1 MPDSARFLV
10 ATSLAQAAGAL
21 LLGLLLLAF
30 ARGGDRPYLRHWGL
44 SWVAFMAYLA
54 VSAGAVATLRAL
66 PALHPLRLGLTFGS
80 LLGAYLQAGWLAAGS
95 WELPAGRAA
104 PARWTRWIVPAAAVA
119 ALASTLA
126 FVTPA
131 EAGAGRYFVRVGL
144 RSLVLGVVLAW
155 SAWAVRPAAGG
166 PRAGRGIVAAG
177 FALFGAQQLHYFAL
191 AAGRLLGYTMPGYTI
206 YLGTLDFLLEWVI
219 GLGMVMALLE
229 EQRAAAVRSALQAEH
244 LAGHDPLTGL
254 PNRRLL
260 LDRLDAALAQ
270 GRRNGHRLAVL
281 FVDLDR
287 FKVINDSLGHATG
300 DALLRQVGDR
310 LRAAVREEDTL
321 ARLGGDEFVL
331 LLPRMDAPEA
341 AGEVARKVLDALREP
356 FRVGGRELF
365 VTASAGVSVAP
376 DDGREGEMLLRNAD
390 IAMYGGKQ
398 TRGDCYRFFTPEMNR
413 RARER
418 LETESALRRA
428 LARDE
433 LELAYQ
439 PVADLRTGRACAVE
453 ALVRWRHPEL
463 GLLGPAEFLEVAEA
477 TGLIVPLGA
486 WVLRTACGQ
495 ARRWREAGH
504 GDLRLLVN
512 LSVRQFQEPALVQQV
527 RETLER
533 EGLPAELLELE
544 ITESVAMRDTA
555 ASEEVLGELRAVG
568 VRLSIDDF
576 GTGYSSLEYLRRFPI
591 HTLKVDRTFVRDV
604 QTDEGD
610 AAIVSAVVAMAHR
623 LGLTVIAEGVEHP
636 GQLEFLRGLGCDAVQ
651 GYFISRPVP
660 AEALDAWLAEHAAN
674 ALPEQALRVA
684 AEGV

>member
-1 MPDSARFLV
+1 VPDAARVLIS
-10 ATSLAQAAGAL
+10 TNLAQAVGAL

-30 ARGGDRPYLRHWGL
+30 ARGGHRPYLRHWGL
-44 SWVAFMAYLA
+44 SWLAFVVYLT
-54 VSAGAVATLRAL
+54 VSAATLFTLRTL
-66 PALHPLRLGLTFGS
+66 PALHPLRLGLTFAS
-80 LLGAYLQAGWLAAGS
+80 LLGAYLQAAWLAVGT
-95 WELPAGRAA
+95 WELRRARAA
-104 PARWTRWIVPAAAVA
+104 PRRVLHVLAGVAVA
-119 ALASTLA
+119 AALVSTVL
-126 FVTPA
+126 FVTPE
-131 EAGAGRYFVRVGL
+131 EAAGGRHFVRVGV
-144 RSLVLGVVLAW
+144 RSLVLGVVLLA
-155 SAWAVRPAAGG
+155 SAWVVRPTGTG
-166 PRAGRGIVAAG
+166 PRAGRRLVAVG

-191 AAGRLLGYTMPGYTI
+191 AWGRLLGREIPGYAG
-206 YLGTLDFLLEWVI
+206 YLGTVDFLLEWVI

-229 EQRAAAVRSALQAEH
+229 EQRAGAMASARQAEH
-244 LAGHDPLTGL
+244 LAYHDPLTGL

-260 LDRLDAALAQ
+260 LDRLDVALAHA
-270 GRRNGHRLAVL
+270 RRYGNRVALL

-287 FKVINDSLGHATG
+287 FKVINDSLGHSTG
-300 DALLRQVGDR
+300 DELLRQVAGR

-331 LLPRMDAPEA
+331 LLPQLEAPTG
-341 AGEVARKVLDALREP
+341 AGEVARKVLETLREP
-356 FRVGGRELF
+356 FVVGGRELF

-376 DDGREGEMLLRNAD
+376 DDGEDGETLLRHAD

-398 TRGDCYRFFTPEMNR
+398 SRGDGYRFFTPEMNR
-413 RARER
+413 RALER

-428 LARDE
+428 LAGDE
-433 LELAYQ
+433 LTLVYQ
-439 PVADLRTGRACAVE
+439 PVVDLGTGRVCAVE

-486 WVLRTACGQ
+486 WVLRTACGH

-504 GDLRLLVN
+504 AELRLLVN

-527 RETLER
+527 RETLAR
-533 EGLPAELLELE
+533 EGLPPELLELE

-555 ASEEVLGELRAVG
+555 ASEDVLGGLRSVG

-604 QTDEGD
+604 EADEGD

-623 LGLTVIAEGVEHP
+623 LGLTVIAEGVEHA
-636 GQLEFLRGLGCDAVQ
+636 GQLEFLRAQGCDCVQ
-651 GYFISRPVP
+651 GYLLSRPLCP
-660 AEALDAWLAEHAAN
+660 DTLLTYLAAHAHA
-674 ALPEQALRVA
+674 ALPEQSLV
-684 AEGV
+684 

>member
-1 MPDSARFLV
+1 MPEAGRMLIS
-10 ATSLAQAAGAL
+10 TNLAQAAGAL

-30 ARGGDRPYLRHWGL
+30 ARGGHRPYLRRWGL
-44 SWVAFMAYLA
+44 SWLAFVAYLV
-54 VSAGAVATLRAL
+54 VSAATLFTLKSL
-66 PALHPLRLGLTFGS
+66 PALHPLRLGLTFMS
-80 LLGAYLQAGWLAAGS
+80 LLGSYLQAAWLAAGT
-95 WELPAGRAA
+95 WELRAA
-104 PARWTRWIVPAAAVA
+104 RRARPRVLRGLVVVAAAV

-131 EAGAGRYFVRVGL
+131 EASSGRHFVRVGV
-144 RSLVLGVVLAW
+144 RSLVLGLVLLG
-155 SAWAVRPAAGG
+155 SAWAVRPTGGG
-166 PRAGRGIVAAG
+166 PRAGRRIVAAG
-177 FALFGAQQLHYFAL
+177 FALFGAQQLHYFGFAL
-191 AAGRLLGYTMPGYTI
+191 RRLLGHNIPAYAA
-206 YLGTLDFLLEWVI
+206 YLGTVDFLLEWVI

-229 EQRAAAVRSALQAEH
+229 EQRAGALHSARQAEH
-244 LAGHDPLTGL
+244 LAYHDPLTGL

-260 LDRLDAALAQ
+260 LDRLDVALAHA
-270 GRRNGHRLAVL
+270 RRNGHRVALL

-287 FKVINDSLGHATG
+287 FKVINDSLGHSTG
-300 DALLRQVGDR
+300 DELLRQVGTR
-310 LRAAVREEDTL
+310 LRAAVRAEDTL

-331 LLPRMDAPEA
+331 LLPRLDAA
-341 AGEVARKVLDALREP
+341 RGAGEVARKVLETLRDP
-356 FRVGGRELF
+356 FVVGGRELF

-376 DDGREGEMLLRNAD
+376 DDGEDGETLLRHAD

-398 TRGDCYRFFTPEMNR
+398 SRGDLYRFFAPEMNQ
-413 RARER
+413 RALER

-428 LARDE
+428 LAGDE
-433 LELAYQ
+433 LTLVYQ
-439 PVADLRTGRACAVE
+439 PVVDLRTGRVCAAE

-486 WVLRTACGQ
+486 WVLRTACGH

-504 GDLRLLVN
+504 NDVRLLVN

-533 EGLPAELLELE
+533 EGMPPELLELE

-555 ASEEVLGELRAVG
+555 ASEDVLGGLRSVG

-604 QTDEGD
+604 EADEGD

-623 LGLTVIAEGVEHP
+623 LGLTVIAEGVEHH
-636 GQLEFLRGLGCDAVQ
+636 GQLDFLRAQGCDCVQ
-651 GYFISRPVP
+651 GFLLSRPLCP
-660 AEALDAWLAEHAAN
+660 DTLLAYLAERAHAALPDP
-674 ALPEQALRVA
+674 ALV
-684 AEGV
+684 

>member
-1 MPDSARFLV
+1 MPDLARFLV
-10 ATSLAQAAGAL
+10 ATNLAQAAGAL

-30 ARGGDRPYLRHWGL
+30 ARGADRPYLRHWGL
-44 SWVAFMAYLA
+44 SWVAFMAYLV
-54 VSAGAVATLRAL
+54 VSAGAVLTLRAL
-66 PALHPLRLGLTFGS
+66 PALHPVRLGLTFGS
-80 LLGAYLQAGWLAAGS
+80 LLGAYMQAAWLAAGS
-95 WELPAGRAA
+95 WELRAGRAA
-104 PARWTRWIVPAAAVA
+104 PARWLRWMAPAAAAA

-126 FVTPA
+126 FVTPP
-131 EAGAGRYFVRVGL
+131 EAVDGRHFVRVGL
-144 RSLVLGVVLAW
+144 RSLVLGMVLVG
-155 SAWAVRPAAGG
+155 SAWAVRPTPGG
-166 PRAGRGIVAAG
+166 PRAGRRIVAAG
-177 FALFGAQQLHYFAL
+177 FALFGAQQLHYFGLAL
-191 AAGRLLGYTMPGYTI
+191 GRVVGHDMPGYTA
-206 YLGTLDFLLEWVI
+206 YLGTLDFLLEWII

-229 EQRAAAVRSALQAEH
+229 EQRAAAVRSAREAEH

-260 LDRLDAALAQ
+260 LDRLAVALAQ
-270 GRRNGHRLAVL
+270 GRRSGHRLAVL

-300 DALLRQVGDR
+300 DALLRQVGER

-331 LLPRMDAPEA
+331 LLPRMDAPQG
-341 AGEVARKVLDALREP
+341 AGEVARAVLDALREP

-365 VTASAGVSVAP
+365 VTASAGISVAP
-376 DDGREGEMLLRNAD
+376 DDGADGETLLRHAD
-390 IAMYGGKQ
+390 IAMYRGKQ
-398 TRGDCYRFFTPEMNR
+398 TRGDCYRFFTLEMNR

-428 LARDE
+428 LAGDE

-477 TGLIVPLGA
+477 TGLIVPLGT
-486 WVLRTACGQ
+486 WVLRTACGE

-504 GDLRLLVN
+504 ELRLLVN
-512 LSVRQFQEPALVQQV
+512 LSVRQFQEPDLVRQV
-527 RETLER
+527 RETLAR
-533 EGLPAELLELE
+533 EGLPPELLELE

-555 ASEEVLGELRAVG
+555 ASEEVLGGLRSVG

-636 GQLEFLRGLGCDAVQ
+636 GQLDFLRGLGCDAAQ
-651 GYFISRPVP
+651 GFFISRPLP
-660 AEALDAWLAEHAAN
+660 AGALDAWLAEHAAD
-674 ALPEQALRVA
+674 ALAERARV
-684 AEGV
+684 